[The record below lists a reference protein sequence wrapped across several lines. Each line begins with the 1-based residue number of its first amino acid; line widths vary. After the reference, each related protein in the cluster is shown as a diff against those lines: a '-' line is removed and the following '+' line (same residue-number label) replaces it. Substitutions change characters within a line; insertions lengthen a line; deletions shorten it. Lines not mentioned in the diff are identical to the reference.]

1 MLSTRAGQGS
11 ALQAPRGA
19 KTKTAV
25 RALPSLSGLLKAVN
39 QRLTGRSKQLQAADP
54 VTETIIRTEEAGA
67 DAFSTGGRAS
77 ASSSAAA
84 AAGLPAGRSKGGR
97 GRSSIRMEVRVVDSI
112 SKVPQ
117 HEWDAVVRTCSGGE
131 VNPTLLWSF
140 LHAMEESGSACPRTG
155 WLPQHVIVRE
165 LPGEEADSDS
175 EPAAAAAATAT
186 AAAAAGV
193 DSERQASGASAS
205 TSASLGA
212 PGAAASRGRLLGC
225 VPMYLKGHSYGEYV
239 FDSSWADFASRLGLR
254 YYPKLQAAVPFTPVT
269 GSRLLVAGEL
279 GLGERAAVVRA
290 LGRALISMAD
300 QSDISG
306 VHLTFTTGE
315 EWAALAELGFKQRL
329 GLQFHWD
336 NPGYESFDAFLA
348 DLKQSKRKSIR
359 QERKSIEKAGL
370 AVHRLRGGELTA
382 AHWDRFYEFYLSTV
396 DRKWGNAYL
405 TRDFFQQL
413 GATMPDQV
421 LLVAATDAGVAVPSP
436 GAAPEAQS
444 LVAAALNLV
453 GSHALFGRN
462 WGVADGRDVK
472 NLHFELC
479 YYQAL
484 DEAIQR
490 RLPRVEA
497 GAQGEHK
504 LQRGYLP
511 SLTYSCHYIR
521 DPRLGAAVDKFLSR
535 ERGQIEYAL
544 QVMSLTASPYKQ
556 ERTMESLVRKVN
568 AYSSLSSS
576 SSSSDSLDEELAA
589 AALAAELRGN

>member
-1 MLSTRAGQGS
+1 M
-11 ALQAPRGA
+11 
-19 KTKTAV
+19 
-25 RALPSLSGLLKAVN
+25 
-39 QRLTGRSKQLQAADP
+39 RL
-54 VTETIIRTEEAGA
+54 
-67 DAFSTGGRAS
+67 
-77 ASSSAAA
+77 
-84 AAGLPAGRSKGGR
+84 
-97 GRSSIRMEVRVVDSI
+97 EVRVVDSI
-112 SKVPQ
+112 TKVPQ
-117 HEWDAVVRTCSGGE
+117 HEWDGVVHTCSGGE

-165 LPGEEADSDS
+165 LPGDGDSAS
-175 EPAAAAAATAT
+175 SSAAPGAATP
-186 AAAAAGV
+186 AGV
-193 DSERQASGASAS
+193 DSERQASGAGTS
-205 TSASLGA
+205 TSDSRGDHRPGA
-212 PGAAASRGRLLGC
+212 GAAAARGRLLGC

-239 FDSSWADFASRLGLR
+239 FDSSWADFASRLGMR

-269 GSRLLVAGEL
+269 GSRLLVAGDLEA
-279 GLGERAAVVRA
+279 GERAAVVRA

-300 QSDISG
+300 QTDISG

-348 DLKQSKRKSIR
+348 DLKQSKRKNIR

-405 TRDFFQQL
+405 TRDFFQRL
-413 GATMPDQV
+413 GDTMPDQV
-421 LLVAATDAGVAVPSP
+421 LLVAATDAGAAAPSP
-436 GAAPEAQS
+436 SAAPEADS

-462 WGVADGRDVK
+462 WGVAEGRDVK

-521 DPRLGAAVDKFLSR
+521 DPRLGAAVDSFLSR

-556 ERTMESLVRKVN
+556 ERTMEALVRKVN

-589 AALAAELRGN
+589 AAMAAELRGS